1 MRPVKPVKK
10 QLERTPSK
18 DDSTITKKK
27 DSKPSAGGVDD
38 EEDVIERP
46 RSH

>member
-1 MRPVKPVKK
+1 MRPVEPVKK

-27 DSKPSAGGVDD
+27 DSKPTVGGDD

>member
-18 DDSTITKKK
+18 DDSTITKK
-27 DSKPSAGGVDD
+27 DSKPPAGGVDD